1 MEDTKGYD
9 LLMVENEDGL
19 YLVEAP
25 AFKASVDGLVLFDG
39 GKIGRIVKRAQ
50 WCLHSRL
57 KPTLQAEKLFDLAW
71 ADTGSGEAGK

>member
-57 KPTLQAEKLFDLAW
+57 KNCLISHGRIP
-71 ADTGSGEAGK
+71 EAGRRANER